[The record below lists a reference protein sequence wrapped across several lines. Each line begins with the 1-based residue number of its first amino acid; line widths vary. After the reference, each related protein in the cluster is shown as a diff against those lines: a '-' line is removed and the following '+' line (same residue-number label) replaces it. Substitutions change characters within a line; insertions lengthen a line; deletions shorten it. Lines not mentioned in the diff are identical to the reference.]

1 MTGRAPTAYLHA
13 MHPADARKRVQ
24 EEINQRIE
32 RMGLRPAEV
41 QRKAIHLGFSAVPLA
56 IFILPAEVG
65 EGLAAA
71 GLIAAITIDVV
82 RLRVPGVQAF
92 FHRTFGTALRPHE
105 AWELTGSTYLC
116 LAALVCI
123 VLFIVPITVAALLFL
138 TVGDTMAALV
148 GQRWGR
154 HPLRPGKTLEG
165 TLANLGACV
174 LVAVLVPGL
183 PLAAGLV
190 GAVVATMVELF
201 GTAAVDDN
209 FGIPV
214 LSALAMWIVA
224 SLVI

>member
-1 MTGRAPTAYLHA
+1 
-13 MHPADARKRVQ
+13 MHPAEARKKVQ

-32 RMGLRPAEV
+32 RFGLRPAEV
-41 QRKAIHLGFSAVPLA
+41 QRKAIHLSSSLIPLA

-65 EGLAAA
+65 EGLAATV
-71 GLIAAITIDVV
+71 LILAIVVDVI
-82 RLRVPGVQAF
+82 RLRVPAVQEF
-92 FHRTFGTALRPHE
+92 FHRTFGTAMRPHE

-123 VLFIVPITVAALLFL
+123 VLFPVPIAVGALFFL
-138 TVGDTMAALV
+138 TVGDTLAALV
-148 GQRWGR
+148 GQRWGK

-165 TLANLGACV
+165 TLANLVSCV
-174 LVAVLVPGL
+174 LIGVLVPGI

-190 GAVVATMVELF
+190 GALVATVVELF
-201 GTAAVDDN
+201 GTAAIDDN